1 MISRFRATQ
10 FVMAIVV
17 VLVLVPAQT
26 SVAQQ
31 GGIGGGGFGGGGG
44 GQGGQGGGQGGR
56 GGGQGGGIQ
65 AAGGIS
71 IDGEGVLSAP
81 KAKVISPDVARK
93 RMQALAKEFLSADVS
108 RSSPLRKVSL
118 VRLERAI
125 AESLEKKVSPS
136 EEMQYLAGLQ
146 RIDFVFV
153 FPETNDLVIAGPAG
167 PYAPDPTG
175 RAIDLSSG
183 RAVLRLDDLLIAMRT
198 AEKTSQWGCSIDVV
212 PERLADLQKFLKQ
225 NSGAGTANA
234 AQQKFQQ
241 MQKILGNHDVTV
253 TGIPDNTH
261 FAQVL
266 VEADYH
272 MKLIA
277 IGLEDPHVPGLKS
290 HFAMIQPGGNTLE
303 RWWFTPLY
311 DAFRTSGDGL
321 AFEFTGQRC
330 QLLTQGEQADAAGR
344 RSDAAFTR
352 QSTQVFAKQFTEKF
366 PELVKQMPVFS
377 ELQNLFDLAV
387 LTALIKREGLSQK
400 ANWQPN
406 LFLDDQRAPVLRSPV
421 PKHTK
426 TVLNMKMSN
435 RGIAMAL
442 LSGGVVIDSQ
452 QVLQKTS
459 ASTQTSA
466 EVSGRRAKET
476 PPMNLE
482 NNRWWWD

>member
-1 MISRFRATQ
+1 MFSRIQVLQIVMIF
-10 FVMAIVV
+10 IVA
-17 VLVLVPAQT
+17 LTLMPTGTAM
-26 SVAQQ
+26 AQQ
-31 GGIGGGGFGGGGG
+31 NGFGGGGFGGGG
-44 GQGGQGGGQGGR
+44 QG

-65 AAGGIS
+65 AAGGIT
-71 IDGEGVLSAP
+71 IDGEGVFSTA
-81 KAKVISPDVARK
+81 KAKVLSQEVARK
-93 RMQALAKEFLSADVS
+93 RMQALAKDYLSEDVS

-125 AESLEKKVSPS
+125 AEAIEKKNSPN

-167 PYAPDPTG
+167 PFAPDPTG
-175 RAIDLSSG
+175 RVTGLNNG
-183 RAVLRLDDLLIAMRT
+183 RAVLRLDDLMIAMRT
-198 AEKTSQWGCSIDVV
+198 AEKTSHWGCSIDVV
-212 PERLADLQKFLKQ
+212 PERLAEMQKFLKQ

-253 TGIPDNTH
+253 TGVPNDTH

-277 IGLEDPHVPGLKS
+277 IGLEDPHVPGIKS
-290 HFAMIQPGGNTLE
+290 HFALIQPGGNTLE

-311 DAFRTSGDGL
+311 DAFQTSGDGL
-321 AFEFTGQRC
+321 AFEFAGQRC

-366 PELVKQMPVFS
+366 PELAKQMPVFS

-387 LTALIKREGLSQK
+387 LTALIKREGLAQK
-400 ANWQPN
+400 ANWEPN
-406 LFLDDQRAPVLRSPV
+406 LFLDDQRAPVLRGPV

-435 RGIAMAL
+435 RGVAIAL

-452 QVLQKTS
+452 QILQKS
-459 ASTQTSA
+459 AASMQISS
-466 EVSGRRAKET
+466 EVSNRRVKES
-476 PPMNLE
+476 PPMSLE
-482 NNRWWWD
+482 DKRWWWD